1 MKYYDNNNDIAT
13 ITCLLNESSFLNLFV
28 HFYWFRFS
36 PKHKHTYNFN
46 TICFFFLQML
56 VSSSGNAYLVD
67 YVKMIFWQFE
77 SFLFSLFVTLALSS
91 LWARGG
97 TEESDAETLLWS
109 SLWRWQGNAS
119 FHHLIT
125 HCISNRCKTMFNGFK
140 HKRYMHLI
148 FNVCGGWMTC
158 ASLCQLYVL
167 NKKGTCHCDRLGLHF
182 WPDSWLQG
190 HIQEPVLRAVL
201 WSSCPASACGAAVSE
216 SWRETGFLYQ
226 HLQRPR
232 HPWEPSSGLSQK
244 HMAKVSGKRIVFLS
258 TVQSGNV

>member
-1 MKYYDNNNDIAT
+1 M
-13 ITCLLNESSFLNLFV
+13 F
-28 HFYWFRFS
+28 FS
-36 PKHKHTYNFN
+36 A
-46 TICFFFLQML
+46 LQML

-109 SLWRWQGNAS
+109 SLWRWQGNAP

-232 HPWEPSSGLSQK
+232 HPREPSSGLSQK
-244 HMAKVSGKRIVFLS
+244 HMAKVSGKRSGDLVFLS